1 MSLIRAKQIKSNNV
15 GDLLHGNGTGFGL
28 LSIGT
33 SGQVLT
39 VVGGDT
45 VWMSPTVPDAFVYR
59 GTVDAGAN
67 LLPQVGTPVTGDYYS
82 VYASS
87 GTQNFN
93 GTWDANS
100 SAPFIGATFK
110 PGDAI
115 VFNGTTWDKFDNND
129 PTVIGTTDEITVSY
143 DPLAEQYT
151 VGMSP
156 TYAGSTSITTLGTIS
171 TGNWQAT
178 LIARQFGGT
187 GSDTSSIGANR
198 ILYATSTTTTG
209 GIVAPTMAGTSLQW
223 NGSAFVWVS
232 LAANAYSFING
243 DSGTSTAVG
252 SDTLAILGGLGLTT
266 IAADGSPDSLT
277 INTDIA
283 TGSVLVNNVGTGS
296 AQLGIRGATSG
307 TILQAKGSSTEAAFT
322 SYTLPATVGT
332 TGKFLVSDGTN
343 FINSSF
349 TFPSTLTA
357 PGALVVNT
365 NGVISNVNATTAG
378 QVLQYNGST
387 VGFSALSYSNLTG
400 TPTDSEDEFVVVTPA
415 ANLTVT
421 GFFSHTPIMA
431 SISVFFNGLRL
442 KNSGWSVSGMDLTL
456 VDSVNGYTTDVG
468 DELAAIYQY

>member
-1 MSLIRAKQIKSNNV
+1 MSLIRAKQIKSNNI
-15 GDLLHGNGTGFGL
+15 GDLLHGNGTGFDL

-33 SGQVLT
+33 GGQVLT
-39 VVGGDT
+39 VVAGDT

-82 VYASS
+82 VYVST
-87 GTQNFN
+87 GTQDFN

-100 SAPFIGATFK
+100 SPPFIGATFK
-110 PGDAI
+110 AGDAI
-115 VFNGTTWDKFDNND
+115 VFNGTKWDKFDNND
-129 PTVIGTTDEITVSY
+129 PSVIGTTNEIDVTY

-151 VGMSP
+151 VSMSP
-156 TYAGSTSITTLGTIS
+156 TYAGSTSITTLGTVS

-178 LIARQFGGT
+178 IIARQFGGT
-187 GSDTSSIGANR
+187 GSDTSSFGANR
-198 ILYATSTTTTG
+198 ILFATSTTTTG
-209 GIVAPTMAGTSLQW
+209 AIVAPTASGTFLQW

-232 LAANAYSFING
+232 VASNSYATING

-252 SDTLAILGGLGLTT
+252 EDTLAILGGLGLVTV
-266 IAADGSPDSLT
+266 AANGSPDNLT

-283 TGSVLVNNVGTGS
+283 ASSVLFNNVGTGS
-296 AQLGIRGATSG
+296 AQLGIRGSVSG

-322 SYTLPATVGT
+322 TYTLPTTVGT

-343 FINSSF
+343 YVNSSF
-349 TFPSTLTA
+349 TFPATLTA
-357 PGALVVNT
+357 PGALVINT
-365 NGVISNVNATTAG
+365 NGVITVENATTAG
-378 QVLQYNGST
+378 QVLTYNGSN
-387 VGFSALSYSNLTG
+387 VVFDNLSYADLTG
-400 TPTDSEDEFVVVTPA
+400 TPTNAEDEYIVVTPA

-421 GFFSHTPIMA
+421 GFFSNTPLA
-431 SISVFFNGLRL
+431 GSISVFFNGLRL

-456 VDSVNGYTTDVG
+456 VDSVNGYTTDIG